1 MPNMLVNATGL
12 ALALALSLSAPGRN
26 AAAQDRLERGEYL
39 ATIMDCGGCHT
50 PGALRGQPDH
60 TRALSGS
67 DVGFEIP
74 GVGIFYPPNLT
85 PDRETGLGKW
95 SETEII
101 VAVRN
106 GARPDGRALVPVMPF
121 HAYARLTD
129 SDADA
134 LVGYLKS
141 LQPLRNPAPAIV
153 RPGQKATAPYL
164 KLEIPQ

>member
-1 MPNMLVNATGL
+1 MLVNATGL
-12 ALALALSLSAPGRN
+12 ALALAVTLAAPGRG
-26 AAAQDRLERGEYL
+26 AAAQDRLKRGEYL
-39 ATIMDCGGCHT
+39 AAIMDCTGCHT
-50 PGALRGQPDH
+50 PGALKGQPDH
-60 TRALSGS
+60 ARALAGS
-67 DVGFEIP
+67 DIGFAIP

-85 PDRETGLGKW
+85 PDRETGLGAW
-95 SETEII
+95 SEAEII
-101 VAVRN
+101 AAIRN

-121 HAYARLTD
+121 HSYARLTD

-141 LQPLRNPAPAIV
+141 LQPIRNPTPTIV